1 MLKGASMA
9 IIYLHGFG
17 SAGTSSK
24 VDLLQGS
31 FPDWSVIAPNLPP
44 SPKAAIAHI
53 LQTVEALADRGERKL
68 MFVGTSLGGF
78 YSWYLSAMLQ
88 VPAVMINPA
97 LRPHETT
104 ARWVGRNT
112 NYVTGQL
119 FEWKHDFLDDLR
131 GMADFAESTY
141 DPRLITVAV
150 ALDDE
155 LLDSMETIRFFGS
168 STRVHAFDE
177 GGHRFS
183 NLHGALPYIRQA
195 YEDIR
200 KELKIQ

>member
-1 MLKGASMA
+1 MFKGASMA

-31 FPDWSVIAPNLPP
+31 FPDWSVVAPNLSPA
-44 SPKAAIAHI
+44 PKAAIAQI
-53 LQTVEALADRGERKL
+53 LRTVETLADRGERKL
-68 MFVGTSLGGF
+68 LFVGTSLGGF

-104 ARWVGRNT
+104 GRWVGRNT
-112 NYVTGQL
+112 NYATGES
-119 FEWKHDFLDDLR
+119 FEWKQDFLDDLR
-131 GMADFAESTY
+131 EMAEFAESKY
-141 DPRLITVAV
+141 DPELITVAV

-155 LLDSMETIRFFGS
+155 LLDSRETIRFFGS
-168 STRVHAFDE
+168 SAQVHAFDE

-183 NLHGALPYIRQA
+183 NLRGVLPYIRQA

-200 KELKIQ
+200 KEPKIQ

>member
-1 MLKGASMA
+1 MFKGKSMA

-17 SAGTSSK
+17 SAGTSAK

-31 FPDWSVIAPNLPP
+31 FPDWSVVAPNLHPA
-44 SPKAAIAHI
+44 PKAAMKQI
-53 LQTVEALADRGERKL
+53 LHTVETLAGRGERKL
-68 MFVGTSLGGF
+68 LLVGTSLGGF

-112 NYVTGQL
+112 NYATGES
-119 FEWKHDFLDDLR
+119 FEWKQDFLNDLR
-131 GMADFAESTY
+131 EMAEFAESKY
-141 DPRLITVAV
+141 DPGLLTVAV

-155 LLDSMETIRFFGS
+155 LLDSRETIRFFGS
-168 STRVHAFDE
+168 STQVQVFDE

-183 NLHGALPYIRQA
+183 NLHGLLPYIRQA

-200 KELKIQ
+200 KEPKIQ